1 MRAPRR
7 ARLDFAM
14 RRSSQGAAGAQVAVA
29 MTVSFVRLRYSGRI
43 STERPKLDT
52 LFNSS
57 HYRERRPFRQPLP
70 SPSTTLPK
78 ACFLVEGGPQL
89 LFSWYLGVSHSYHRV
104 YRGGRRLR
112 AEPYGKQ
119 TWQAFRSAQL
129 RHLAPGRRGSHSA
142 PVTSAGRSTRS
153 AQAARS
159 RSAQADASRTPRAS
173 RARSSFEGTG
183 FAPTASPVSAAG
195 GSQSFAATDSLAH
208 AKAARKKSRG
218 KKIALGI
225 AAALV
230 VILAGAGT
238 ALALYLNGINAT
250 IQGGLDD
257 AEFKELGEQLA
268 PAKAD
273 GSYYVGIFGS
283 DARKGET
290 ASRSDVTMLARIDP
304 DKGVVDLI
312 SVPRDTMINIEGH
325 GTQKINAAYA
335 FGGPSEAVKTLS
347 TFAGVPITHYVE
359 VHFEELK
366 DVVNELGGIQVN
378 VPESFY
384 SDTSGISLEAGEQTL
399 DGDQALAFA
408 RERHATRAG
417 DFSRAQAQ
425 RMIIEAIVEK
435 VLSKSITEIPGTVES
450 LARCVTTDYSVTDLV
465 SLALTFKDKGL
476 TMYSAACPSYTLNQD
491 GISYV
496 GTQYAEWQDMMRR
509 VDAGL
514 DPTDTS
520 AEIPEPQASDTEL
533 GAATNA
539 ASPAEYR
546 DLMADALTTDDVVD
560 VE

>member
-1 MRAPRR
+1 MANRPGKHSAPLNSGTSRR
-7 ARLDFAM
+7 
-14 RRSSQGAAGAQVAVA
+14 GAHSAPLG
-29 MTVSFVRLRYSGRI
+29 
-43 STERPKLDT
+43 ST
-52 LFNSS
+52 
-57 HYRERRPFRQPLP
+57 Q
-70 SPSTTLPK
+70 
-78 ACFLVEGGPQL
+78 
-89 LFSWYLGVSHSYHRV
+89 
-104 YRGGRRLR
+104 
-112 AEPYGKQ
+112 
-119 TWQAFRSAQL
+119 
-129 RHLAPGRRGSHSA
+129 GRRGSHSA

-195 GSQSFAATDSLAH
+195 GSQSFAATDSLAR

-273 GSYYVGIFGS
+273 GSYYVGIRQRRPQGRDS
-283 DARKGET
+283 QPIGRDHARPHR
-290 ASRSDVTMLARIDP
+290 SRGGR
-304 DKGVVDLI
+304 GRFI
-312 SVPRDTMINIEGH
+312 SVPRDTMIDIEGH
-325 GTQKINAAYA
+325 GSQKINAAYA

-435 VLSKSITEIPGTVES
+435 VLSKSITEI
-450 LARCVTTDYSVTDLV
+450 
-465 SLALTFKDKGL
+465 
-476 TMYSAACPSYTLNQD
+476 
-491 GISYV
+491 
-496 GTQYAEWQDMMRR
+496 
-509 VDAGL
+509 
-514 DPTDTS
+514 
-520 AEIPEPQASDTEL
+520 
-533 GAATNA
+533 
-539 ASPAEYR
+539 
-546 DLMADALTTDDVVD
+546 
-560 VE
+560 

>member
-1 MRAPRR
+1 MANRPGKHSAPLNSGTSRR
-7 ARLDFAM
+7 
-14 RRSSQGAAGAQVAVA
+14 GAHSA
-29 MTVSFVRLRYSGRI
+29 
-43 STERPKLDT
+43 
-52 LFNSS
+52 
-57 HYRERRPFRQPLP
+57 PL
-70 SPSTTLPK
+70 
-78 ACFLVEGGPQL
+78 G
-89 LFSWYLGVSHSYHRV
+89 
-104 YRGGRRLR
+104 
-112 AEPYGKQ
+112 
-119 TWQAFRSAQL
+119 SAQ
-129 RHLAPGRRGSHSA
+129 GRRGSHSA
-142 PVTSAGRSTRS
+142 PITSAGRSTRS

-159 RSAQADASRTPRAS
+159 RSAQADVSRTPRAS
-173 RARSSFEGTG
+173 RARSSFEGAG

-195 GSQSFAATDSLAH
+195 GSQSFATTDSLAR

-230 VILAGAGT
+230 VVLAGAGT

-312 SVPRDTMINIEGH
+312 SVPRDTMIDIEGH

-514 DPTDTS
+514 DPTSKTVKNFLYRR
-520 AEIPEPQASDTEL
+520 PE
-533 GAATNA
+533 
-539 ASPAEYR
+539 
-546 DLMADALTTDDVVD
+546 
-560 VE
+560 

>member
-1 MRAPRR
+1 MANRPGKHSAPLNSGTSRR
-7 ARLDFAM
+7 
-14 RRSSQGAAGAQVAVA
+14 GAHSAPLG
-29 MTVSFVRLRYSGRI
+29 
-43 STERPKLDT
+43 ST
-52 LFNSS
+52 
-57 HYRERRPFRQPLP
+57 Q
-70 SPSTTLPK
+70 
-78 ACFLVEGGPQL
+78 
-89 LFSWYLGVSHSYHRV
+89 
-104 YRGGRRLR
+104 
-112 AEPYGKQ
+112 
-119 TWQAFRSAQL
+119 
-129 RHLAPGRRGSHSA
+129 GRRGSHSA

-159 RSAQADASRTPRAS
+159 RSAQADASRLPRPLLLRGHRL
-173 RARSSFEGTG
+173 RADRKPRFRRGRLPKLRCHGQPCPRQS
-183 FAPTASPVSAAG
+183 
-195 GSQSFAATDSLAH
+195 GSQEV
-208 AKAARKKSRG
+208 AR

>member
-1 MRAPRR
+1 MEEELA
-7 ARLDFAM
+7 
-14 RRSSQGAAGAQVAVA
+14 
-29 MTVSFVRLRYSGRI
+29 SGELAE
-43 STERPKLDT
+43 S
-52 LFNSS
+52 
-57 HYRERRPFRQPLP
+57 
-70 SPSTTLPK
+70 
-78 ACFLVEGGPQL
+78 VEGPKNL
-89 LFSWYLGVSHSYHRV
+89 SDS
-104 YRGGRRLR
+104 
-112 AEPYGKQ
+112 AEGYI
-119 TWQAFRSAQL
+119 
-129 RHLAPGRRGSHSA
+129 
-142 PVTSAGRSTRS
+142 PVQWTR
-153 AQAARS
+153 
-159 RSAQADASRTPRAS
+159 
-173 RARSSFEGTG
+173 
-183 FAPTASPVSAAG
+183 
-195 GSQSFAATDSLAH
+195 
-208 AKAARKKSRG
+208 
-218 KKIALGI
+218 KKIALAVAVGVVVAALSLGC
-225 AAALV
+225 AAALY
-230 VILAGAGT
+230 LHT
-238 ALALYLNGINAT
+238 LDLALT
-250 IQGGLDD
+250 GGMDAAQQDD
-257 AEFKELGEQLA
+257 LAEALQPPKPKAAAPDA
-268 PAKAD
+268 PAKETDEPAF
-273 GSYYVGIFGS
+273 SAYYVAILGC
-283 DARKGET
+283 DARPNET
-290 ASRSDVTMLARIDP
+290 IARSDVTMLAR
-304 DKGVVDLI
+304 VDTETGTVHLV
-312 SVPRDTMINIEGH
+312 SVPRDMMVEIEDH

>member
-1 MRAPRR
+1 MANRPGKHSAPLNSGTSRR
-7 ARLDFAM
+7 
-14 RRSSQGAAGAQVAVA
+14 GAHSAPLG
-29 MTVSFVRLRYSGRI
+29 
-43 STERPKLDT
+43 ST
-52 LFNSS
+52 
-57 HYRERRPFRQPLP
+57 Q
-70 SPSTTLPK
+70 
-78 ACFLVEGGPQL
+78 
-89 LFSWYLGVSHSYHRV
+89 
-104 YRGGRRLR
+104 
-112 AEPYGKQ
+112 
-119 TWQAFRSAQL
+119 
-129 RHLAPGRRGSHSA
+129 GRRGSHSA
-142 PVTSAGRSTRS
+142 PVTSAGRST
-153 AQAARS
+153 

-183 FAPTASPVSAAG
+183 FAPTASPVSAV
-195 GSQSFAATDSLAH
+195 SDSRSFAATDSLAR

-230 VILAGAGT
+230 VVLAGAGG

-384 SDTSGISLEAGEQTL
+384 SDTSGISLEAGE
-399 DGDQALAFA
+399 
-408 RERHATRAG
+408 
-417 DFSRAQAQ
+417 
-425 RMIIEAIVEK
+425 
-435 VLSKSITEIPGTVES
+435 
-450 LARCVTTDYSVTDLV
+450 
-465 SLALTFKDKGL
+465 
-476 TMYSAACPSYTLNQD
+476 
-491 GISYV
+491 
-496 GTQYAEWQDMMRR
+496 
-509 VDAGL
+509 
-514 DPTDTS
+514 
-520 AEIPEPQASDTEL
+520 
-533 GAATNA
+533 
-539 ASPAEYR
+539 
-546 DLMADALTTDDVVD
+546 
-560 VE
+560 

>member
-1 MRAPRR
+1 MANRPGKHSAPLNSGTSRR
-7 ARLDFAM
+7 
-14 RRSSQGAAGAQVAVA
+14 GAHSAPLG
-29 MTVSFVRLRYSGRI
+29 
-43 STERPKLDT
+43 ST
-52 LFNSS
+52 
-57 HYRERRPFRQPLP
+57 Q
-70 SPSTTLPK
+70 
-78 ACFLVEGGPQL
+78 
-89 LFSWYLGVSHSYHRV
+89 
-104 YRGGRRLR
+104 
-112 AEPYGKQ
+112 
-119 TWQAFRSAQL
+119 
-129 RHLAPGRRGSHSA
+129 GRRGSHSA

-359 VHFEELK
+359 LRFEQLVELV
-366 DVVNELGGIQVN
+366 DRLGGVTVD
-378 VPESFY
+378 VPEGFT
-384 SDTSGISLEAGEQTL
+384 SDTSGITLAAGTQTL
-399 DGDQALAFA
+399 NGEEALAFA
-408 RERHATRAG
+408 RERHAVSSG
-417 DFSRAQAQ
+417 DFSRAAAQ
-425 RMIIEAIVEK
+425 RAIISAIADE
-435 VLSKSITEIPGTVES
+435 VLASPPTEMPSLVGS
-450 LARCVTTDYSVTDLV
+450 LAACVTTDYTVAELADTA
-465 SLALTFKDKGL
+465 LALKDAGV
-476 TMYSAACPSYTLNQD
+476 TVYSAACPSYSFGEG

-496 GTQYAEWQDMMRR
+496 GVMYDEWRAMMQR
-509 VDAGL
+509 VDAGSIP
-514 DPTDTS
+514 PTSQRKSPSPRS
-520 AEIPEPQASDTEL
+520 ATRISAPPPTPAPRATIP
-533 GAATNA
+533 A
-539 ASPAEYR
+539 ASIRPVLR
-546 DLMADALTTDDVVD
+546 TT
-560 VE
+560 ENGLLASHP

>member
-1 MRAPRR
+1 MNNIVKAETAPT
-7 ARLDFAM
+7 M
-14 RRSSQGAAGAQVAVA
+14 SQA
-29 MTVSFVRLRYSGRI
+29 T
-43 STERPKLDT
+43 
-52 LFNSS
+52 
-57 HYRERRPFRQPLP
+57 
-70 SPSTTLPK
+70 
-78 ACFLVEGGPQL
+78 
-89 LFSWYLGVSHSYHRV
+89 
-104 YRGGRRLR
+104 
-112 AEPYGKQ
+112 
-119 TWQAFRSAQL
+119 
-129 RHLAPGRRGSHSA
+129 
-142 PVTSAGRSTRS
+142 TSASV
-153 AQAARS
+153 
-159 RSAQADASRTPRAS
+159 
-173 RARSSFEGTG
+173 F
-183 FAPTASPVSAAG
+183 
-195 GSQSFAATDSLAH
+195 
-208 AKAARKKSRG
+208 
-218 KKIALGI
+218 I
-225 AAALV
+225 ALV